1 MVCMCVKRDAK
12 EAESRAGRGE
22 RCRPR
27 IRLRGDSVWMAV
39 VPHTAAPRRCRRC
52 GSCTAAVSAVRMAQR
67 AKACSV
73 LALLLLLGL
82 AGALAN
88 HRTFGLV
95 PSNAFISADA
105 SGGKTLEVLG
115 VALDGELLEPPR
127 SYKEV
132 EQCVA
137 ACRVSPDCDYFMHC
151 DSTVRLWQPPPAL
164 LRYALCRAAL
174 PRTAPEPLQEGCVI
188 DTTTMRRWPFRAAC
202 CWHRIAR

>member
-1 MVCMCVKRDAK
+1 
-12 EAESRAGRGE
+12 
-22 RCRPR
+22 
-27 IRLRGDSVWMAV
+27 
-39 VPHTAAPRRCRRC
+39 
-52 GSCTAAVSAVRMAQR
+52 MAQR

-188 DTTTMRRWPFRAAC
+188 DTTTNATLAFQGCLLLASNCTLIPHVWERGLEPELVSGGRHA
-202 CWHRIAR
+202 